1 MRRRPLAVVLPVL
14 VADLALSTQAS
25 AGPPASCFR
34 AKTRCDL
41 TYYEATQTFKQKVS
55 QKRRPRLTV
64 AALTAVGVS
73 AGCGPTKHRSPGFAR
88 CTITIEGGGLPAPCR
103 IEAEYD
109 SLAPPERERR
119 RRSRSQL
126 AQIDTAVKA
135 LSNPRLIGFGVS
147 AFRILYQRV
156 GSASVRATSV
166 YGGDGRLKT
175 TLDTISM
182 RGYCLRWD
190 GP

>member
-109 SLAPPERERR
+109 SLAP
-119 RRSRSQL
+119 RSESGDVAHDRSSHQS
-126 AQIDTAVKA
+126 T
-135 LSNPRLIGFGVS
+135 PRSKRCRTRASSVS
-147 AFRILYQRV
+147 AFRRS
-156 GSASVRATSV
+156 GFCSSVWAR
-166 YGGDGRLKT
+166 RL
-175 TLDTISM
+175 
-182 RGYCLRWD
+182 
-190 GP
+190 